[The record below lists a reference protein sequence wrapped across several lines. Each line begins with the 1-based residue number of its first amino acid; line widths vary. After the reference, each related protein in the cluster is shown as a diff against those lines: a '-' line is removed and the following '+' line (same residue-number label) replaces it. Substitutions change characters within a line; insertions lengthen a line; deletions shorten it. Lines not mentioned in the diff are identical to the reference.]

1 VSRISQ
7 KVDQI
12 KPSATIQVSMKAM
25 ELRAQGK
32 DIVSLDA
39 GEPDFDTPK
48 HIRQAAIAAIR
59 AGRTRY
65 TEVDGTPELKQA
77 IMGKLRRENGLT
89 FGPEQIIVSSGAKQS
104 LFN

>member
-7 KVDQI
+7 KVEQI

-32 DIVSLDA
+32 DIVSLDT

-48 HIRQAAIAAIR
+48 HIRQAAIDGHPR
-59 AGRTRY
+59 RPDPLHPGRRH
-65 TEVDGTPELKQA
+65 A
-77 IMGKLRRENGLT
+77 
-89 FGPEQIIVSSGAKQS
+89 
-104 LFN
+104 